1 MNQINPMQILG
12 SVMQNPQK
20 ALNQILG
27 KNPMIGNLTTLIN
40 NKESKCLE
48 EMSRN
53 VSKEKGMDADKL
65 YNQIKQQL
73 GM

>member
-1 MNQINPMQILG
+1 MNQINPIQMLG
-12 SVMQNPQK
+12 SIMQNPQK

-40 NKESKCLE
+40 NKDSKGLE
-48 EMSRN
+48 EMARN
-53 VSKEKGMDADKL
+53 VAKEKGVDADKL
-65 YNQIKQQL
+65 YNKYKSMF